1 MAIQVQT
8 RQRPGTPPVPAPFID
23 KNPAECPVC
32 RVSITPIDLSIAT
45 QISGRG
51 TPDIVERVFQCPNE
65 VCEHFFLA
73 RYRQVAPQGAFL
85 LTKCFPMELV
95 AVPQSDI
102 IKRISPDFCS
112 IYEQAHKAEQ
122 NGLELVAG
130 PGYRKALE
138 FLIKD
143 YIISGFTEKDE
154 ALAAK
159 KATVEKTLLGNC
171 IATYIKS
178 EQIKEI
184 AKRAAWLGND
194 ETHYVRKWEDK
205 DLKDLK
211 KSISLTLHWIEMET
225 LTGEVI
231 ATMPEGKT

>member
-1 MAIQVQT
+1 MAFQIPFRTKQGGGSQD
-8 RQRPGTPPVPAPFID
+8 FID
-23 KNPAECPVC
+23 KNPDECPICHVA
-32 RVSITPIDLSIAT
+32 ITPMDMGAAVQIAVDGSLM
-45 QISGRG
+45 I
-51 TPDIVERVFQCPNE
+51 ERVLMCPSDK
-65 VCEHFFLA
+65 CGRLFIA
-73 RYRQVAPQGAFL
+73 RYLPTKIPNQKVFDLHTCVPLQ
-85 LTKCFPMELV
+85 LTS
-95 AVPQSDI
+95 AVQSEI
-102 IKRISPDFCS
+102 ITKLSPDFCA
-112 IYEQAHKAEQ
+112 IYKQAHQAEQ
-122 NGLELVAG
+122 YRLDLVAG

-159 KATVEKTLLGNC
+159 KAIVEKTQLGTC
-171 IATYIKS
+171 IATHIKS

-205 DLKDLK
+205 DLEDLK
-211 KSISLTLHWIEMET
+211 KLIRLTLHWIEIET